1 MEISDEQRMEVERQ
15 HLPPSWQ
22 GNGDADVEV
31 EEEEDHLWP
40 TKDGPLPIF
49 LKVLCFSIYYYLT
62 PALGCKRNSLI
73 CAITY

>member
-22 GNGDADVEV
+22 GNGDADNVGV
-31 EEEEDHLWP
+31 DEEEDHLWP

-49 LKVLCFSIYYYLT
+49 LKVLLCFFYLVLLHRT
-62 PALGCKRNSLI
+62 PVLLGCKKKKL
-73 CAITY
+73 

>member
-1 MEISDEQRMEVERQ
+1 MEISDEERMEMSTMERE

-31 EEEEDHLWP
+31 EEEDHLWP

-49 LKVLCFSIYYYLT
+49 LKVLCFSIYYI
-62 PALGCKRNSLI
+62 SLLF
-73 CAITY
+73 